1 MAVVSSK
8 VLSQLQIKY
17 NNGQNVDGAPKVDS
31 QKIKVNKD
39 VTDEKLFEFGKLISG
54 ILVSQATEIGK
65 IENSG
70 LLQE

>member
-17 NNGQNVDGAPKVDS
+17 NNGQNVDGTPKVDS

-54 ILVSQATEIGK
+54 ILVSPATEIGK

>member
-17 NNGQNVDGAPKVDS
+17 NNGQNVDGTPKVDS

-39 VTDEKLFEFGKLISG
+39 VTDEKLFELGKLISG
-54 ILVSQATEIGK
+54 ILVSSATQIGK

>member
-17 NNGQNVDGAPKVDS
+17 NNGQNVDGTPKVDS

-54 ILVSQATEIGK
+54 ILISQATEIGK

>member
-17 NNGQNVDGAPKVDS
+17 NNGQNVDGTPKVDS

-39 VTDEKLFEFGKLISG
+39 VTDEKLFELGKLISG

>member
-17 NNGQNVDGAPKVDS
+17 NNGQNVDGTPKVDS